1 MCGQADRNVRLL
13 IFFYQRLSERYAMIT
28 ALTVTKKE
36 QSGLSR
42 RDLPAGEMEGK
53 NTLFTRT
60 SELAAVQR

>member
-1 MCGQADRNVRLL
+1 MSAFSFLNKRLL
-13 IFFYQRLSERYAMIT
+13 ERYAMIT

-60 SELAAVQR
+60 SESAAVQR